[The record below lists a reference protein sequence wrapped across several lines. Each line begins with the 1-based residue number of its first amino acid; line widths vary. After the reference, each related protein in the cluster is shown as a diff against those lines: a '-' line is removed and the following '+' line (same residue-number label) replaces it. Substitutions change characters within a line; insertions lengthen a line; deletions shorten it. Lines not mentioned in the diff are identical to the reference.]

1 MEKFFTKYPKLYR
14 INCYVNIVLFA
25 ICAGICLDNSTL
37 SNYVSAL
44 TLIRAYDSQSVA
56 NKFVNNYHEM
66 VLMIN
71 YFVMLYFFVN
81 SNITIMRQNDYWLKY
96 QGIMK
101 IK

>member
-1 MEKFFTKYPKLYR
+1 MEKIFTKYPKLYR
-14 INCYVNIVLFA
+14 INCYVNIVLFV

-66 VLMIN
+66 VLMIS
-71 YFVMLYFFVN
+71 YFGMLYFFVT
-81 SNITIMRQNDYWLKY
+81 SNITIMKQNDYWLKY
-96 QGIMK
+96 RGIMK